1 MMLTGLLYVISFF
14 GGFQIMLLEVCGFRM
29 LQTNLGS
36 SVVVTGTLLTLV
48 MVLLSGGYYAGG
60 RLSGAG
66 VRLLLVLLLLG
77 TVYTHVCNVLYPEVF
92 AAWGLDLR
100 DRLYG
105 DPVLESGVPAAFL
118 SLALYG
124 PPVVA
129 MSMISPVLIRLRTGD
144 GAGDAGRSAG
154 FFMALSTVG
163 SIVGTMVGS
172 YWLIPFHGV
181 TVTVASANAVFAF
194 ILAVGY
200 VLTGGAKWVRALVG
214 LGALAI
220 GWSSY
225 VAVERNE
232 PPPGVVFERDSF
244 YGSLRVVATEDD
256 AGRRLLEYQPS
267 RVYTHSVLYPDEPL
281 REIAGLQYL
290 VAPASRPPR
299 EILVLGSAAGGVIRQ
314 IEQIFP
320 DAAVTGVDID
330 PLVNTVARDQFQ
342 VDPRRVTLVARD
354 ARVFLDETSRTY
366 DLIIVDLFSG
376 EFIPPHCISVEFF
389 RLVRERLAPDGTL
402 FVNTN
407 MNDVPYD
414 VPRGVEPFRPIRH
427 LQSTLLAA
435 GFPAQFENR
444 FFHAVHAY
452 PYPMSEDRFIG
463 ELERHFRDVD
473 EPQAVRVAAG
483 LAALVSAAVPAG
495 RERYRPFTDR
505 WVPAPLIELKS
516 NEQRIYAALGRTA
529 AVDSVADPA
538 AAQLLRQILDEGERL
553 GYFTALRDPA
563 ALVARL
569 DGWAGSQQPVT
580 RSWAARFLRFSPE
593 MPPDDAAGGRSPLAA
608 LASRYA
614 LLYRLALAND
624 YEALLGPV
632 GVLIEAFSGA
642 KAG

>member
-1 MMLTGLLYVISFF
+1 MMLTVLLYAISFF

-48 MVLLSGGYYAGG
+48 MVLLSGGYYVGG

-66 VRLLLVLLLLG
+66 VRVLLALLLLG
-77 TVYTHVCNVLYPEVF
+77 TVYTHLCNVLYPEVF
-92 AAWGLDLR
+92 AAWGLDMR
-100 DRLYG
+100 DRWYG

-124 PPVVA
+124 PPVFA
-129 MSMISPVLIRLRTGD
+129 ISMISPVLIRLWTGED
-144 GAGDAGRSAG
+144 AGDAGRSAG

-181 TVTVASANAVFAF
+181 TATVASANAIFAV
-194 ILAVGY
+194 ILALGY
-200 VLTGGAKWVRALVG
+200 AMAGGPKWAHSLVA

-225 VAVERNE
+225 IAVEQVQ

-281 REIAGLQYL
+281 RELAGLQYL
-290 VAPASRPPR
+290 VAPAPRPPR

-314 IEQIFP
+314 IEQVFP

-330 PLVNTVARDQFQ
+330 PLVNAVARDQFR

-354 ARVFLDETSRTY
+354 ARVFLEETARTY
-366 DLIIVDLFSG
+366 DFITVDLFSG
-376 EFIPPHCISVEFF
+376 EFIPPHCVSVEFF
-389 RLVRERLAPDGTL
+389 RLVKQRLAPDGTL

-407 MNDVPYD
+407 MNDIPFD
-414 VPRGVEPFRPIRH
+414 VPRGAEPFRPIRH

-435 GFPAQFENR
+435 GFPTQFENR
-444 FFHAVHAY
+444 FFHALHAY
-452 PYPMSEDRFIG
+452 PYPLSEDRFIG
-463 ELERHFRDVD
+463 ELERHFRKAN
-473 EPQAVRVAAG
+473 EPPAVRAAAG
-483 LAALVSAAVPAG
+483 LAALVSAAVPPE

-516 NEQRIYAALGRTA
+516 NEQRIYAALGRSD
-529 AVDSVADPA
+529 AVHASTDPA
-538 AAQLLRQILDEGERL
+538 AAQLLQQILDEGHRL
-553 GYFTALRDPA
+553 GYFTAFRDPA
-563 ALVARL
+563 DLVARL
-569 DGWAGSQQPVT
+569 DGWAGAKQPVT
-580 RSWAARFLRFSPE
+580 RSWAARYLRFSPE
-593 MPPDDAAGGRSPLAA
+593 MPPEDTAEGHSPLAM

-614 LLYRLALAND
+614 RLYRLALAND
-624 YEALLGPV
+624 YETLLEPV
-632 GVLIEAFSGA
+632 GALIEAFSGA
-642 KAG
+642 EAR